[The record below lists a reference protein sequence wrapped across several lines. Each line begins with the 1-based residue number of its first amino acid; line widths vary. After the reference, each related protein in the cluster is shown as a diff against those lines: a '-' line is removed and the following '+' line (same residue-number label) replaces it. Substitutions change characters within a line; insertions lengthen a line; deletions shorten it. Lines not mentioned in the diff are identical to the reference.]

1 MYIWGHSY
9 EFVRDANWGLMEQFC
24 QLVGGRDDVWYA
36 TNMEIVDYIKAY
48 DKLKFSADLSFVYNP
63 TAHNVWLSVND
74 FAVDQLKPVLLLS

>member
-1 MYIWGHSY
+1 
-9 EFVRDANWGLMEQFC
+9 MEQFC
-24 QLVGGRDDVWYA
+24 QLVGGRDDVWYV